1 MPLSAGWDLQRAVY
15 SALAGDATLV
25 ALLGGPH
32 VYDDVPQKAAFPFVT
47 IGRSELRDW
56 STGTDPGTE
65 HQLTMHVWSRVAGR
79 REVHEILGALADIL
93 HEATLSLT
101 DHILVNLRQ
110 DFSEVRR
117 DPDGETYHGI
127 MRLRAVTEPAA

>member
-15 SALAGDATLV
+15 GALTGDATLV
-25 ALLGGPH
+25 ALLGGSH
-32 VYDDVPQKAAFPFVT
+32 IYDDVPQTAAFPFVT

-65 HQLTMHVWSRVAGR
+65 HQLTVHVWSRVSGR
-79 REVHEILGALADIL
+79 REAHEILGALADIL
-93 HEATLSLT
+93 HEASLSLT
-101 DHILVNLRQ
+101 DHVLVNLRQ

-117 DPDGETYHGI
+117 DPDGKTYHGI
-127 MRLRAVTEPAA
+127 MRLRAVTEPAV

>member
-15 SALAGDATLV
+15 GALAGDATLV

-32 VYDDVPQKAAFPFVT
+32 IYDDVPQRAAFPFVT

-65 HQLTMHVWSRVAGR
+65 HQLTVHVWSRVAGR

-93 HEATLSLT
+93 HEASLSLT
-101 DHILVNLRQ
+101 DHVLVNLRQ

-117 DPDGETYHGI
+117 DPDGKTYHGI
-127 MRLRAVTEPAA
+127 MRLRAVTEPAV

>member
-15 SALAGDATLV
+15 GALTGDATLV

-32 VYDDVPQKAAFPFVT
+32 IYDDVPQTAAFPFVT

-56 STGTDPGTE
+56 STGTEQGTE
-65 HQLTMHVWSRVAGR
+65 HQLAVHVWSRVAGR
-79 REVHEILGALADIL
+79 REVHEILGVLADIL
-93 HEATLSLT
+93 HEASLSLT
-101 DHILVNLRQ
+101 DHVLVNLRQ

-117 DPDGETYHGI
+117 DPDGKTYHGI
-127 MRLRAVTEPAA
+127 MRLRAATEPAV